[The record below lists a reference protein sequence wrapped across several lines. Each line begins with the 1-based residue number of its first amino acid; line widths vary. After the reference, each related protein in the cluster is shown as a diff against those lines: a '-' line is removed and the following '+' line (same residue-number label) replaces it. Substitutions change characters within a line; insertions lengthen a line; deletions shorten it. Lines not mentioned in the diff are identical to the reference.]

1 MIKYTM
7 SDNADQPKSETMT
20 NFTDQKNAITHLD
33 GALYDN
39 INLRIGIAVGRFNGF
54 LVESLVEGAL
64 DALLRHGVQGQNIT
78 VVRVPGAF
86 ELPLTAKRMAA
97 SGKFDAIVVLG
108 AIIRGATPHFDIVAS
123 ESAKG
128 LSHVALHHSIP
139 VINGI
144 LTTENI
150 EQTIERAGTKAG
162 NKGYEASM
170 TAIEMVSVLK
180 AL

>member
-1 MIKYTM
+1 MMNYT
-7 SDNADQPKSETMT
+7 AQKS
-20 NFTDQKNAITHLD
+20 AVSHID
-33 GALYDN
+33 GALDQSQ
-39 INLRIGIAVGRFNGF
+39 NLKIAIAVGRFNGF

-64 DALLRHGVQGQNIT
+64 DALLRHGVQGENIT

-86 ELPLTAKRMAA
+86 ELPLTAKKLAT

-128 LSHVALHHSIP
+128 LSKVALDHDIP

-162 NKGYEASM
+162 NKGFEAAM
-170 TAIEMVSVLK
+170 TAIEMASVLK
-180 AL
+180 AI

>member
-1 MIKYTM
+1 MNYT
-7 SDNADQPKSETMT
+7 NQKS
-20 NFTDQKNAITHLD
+20 AVTHLD
-33 GALYDN
+33 GAFDQNQGLS
-39 INLRIGIAVGRFNGF
+39 IGIAVGRFNGF

-64 DALLRHGVQGQNIT
+64 DALLRHGVQGENIT

-86 ELPLTAKRMAA
+86 ELPLTAKRMAT
-97 SGKFDAIVVLG
+97 SDKYDAIVVLG

-128 LSHVALHHSIP
+128 LSHVALHHDIP

-162 NKGYEASM
+162 NKGYEAAM
-170 TAIEMVSVLK
+170 TAIEMASVLK

>member
-1 MIKYTM
+1 MNYT
-7 SDNADQPKSETMT
+7 NQKS
-20 NFTDQKNAITHLD
+20 AVTHLD
-33 GALYDN
+33 GALDQN
-39 INLRIGIAVGRFNGF
+39 QGLSIGIAVGRFNGF

-64 DALLRHGVQGQNIT
+64 DALLRHGVQGENIT

-86 ELPLTAKRMAA
+86 ELPLTAKRMAT
-97 SGKFDAIVVLG
+97 SDKYDAIVVLG

-128 LSHVALHHSIP
+128 LSHVALHHDIP

-162 NKGYEASM
+162 NKGYEAAM
-170 TAIEMVSVLK
+170 TAIEMASVLK

>member
-1 MIKYTM
+1 MATFTT
-7 SDNADQPKSETMT
+7 QKS
-20 NFTDQKNAITHLD
+20 AVIHID
-33 GALYDN
+33 GELHHNQD
-39 INLRIGIAVGRFNGF
+39 LRIGIAVGRFNGF

-64 DALLRHGVQGQNIT
+64 DALLRHGVAGENIT

-86 ELPLTAKRMAA
+86 ELPLIAKRMAE
-97 SGKFDAIVVLG
+97 SEKYDAIVVLG

-128 LSHVALHHSIP
+128 LSHVALATGLPI
-139 VINGI
+139 INGI

-162 NKGYEASM
+162 NKGYEAAM
-170 TAIEMVSVLK
+170 TAIEMASVLK
-180 AL
+180 DL

>member
-1 MIKYTM
+1 MNYT
-7 SDNADQPKSETMT
+7 NQKS
-20 NFTDQKNAITHLD
+20 AVTHLD
-33 GALYDN
+33 GALDQN
-39 INLRIGIAVGRFNGF
+39 QGLRIGVAVGRFNGF

-64 DALLRHGVQGQNIT
+64 DALLRHGVQGENIT

-86 ELPLTAKRMAA
+86 ELPLTVKRMAT
-97 SGKFDAIVVLG
+97 SDKYDAIVVLG

-128 LSHVALHHSIP
+128 LSHVALHHDIP

-162 NKGYEASM
+162 NKGYEAAM
-170 TAIEMVSVLK
+170 TAIEMASVLK

>member
-1 MIKYTM
+1 MNYQTQY
-7 SDNADQPKSETMT
+7 ADIT
-20 NFTDQKNAITHLD
+20 NID
-33 GALYDN
+33 GALDDN
-39 INLRIGIAVGRFNGF
+39 KDLRIGIAVGRFNGF

-64 DALLRHGVQGQNIT
+64 DALIRHGVSGKNIT

-86 ELPLTAKRMAA
+86 ELPLTAKRLA
-97 SGKFDAIVVLG
+97 STGKFDAIVVLG

-128 LSHVALHHSIP
+128 LTQVALHHDIP

-162 NKGYEASM
+162 NKGYEAGM
-170 TAIEMVSVLK
+170 TAIEMASVLK
-180 AL
+180 AI

>member
-1 MIKYTM
+1 MNYT
-7 SDNADQPKSETMT
+7 T
-20 NFTDQKNAITHLD
+20 QKFAVSHID
-33 GALYDN
+33 GALDQSQD
-39 INLRIGIAVGRFNGF
+39 LRIGIAVGRFNGF

-64 DALLRHGVQGQNIT
+64 DALLRHGVKGENIT

-86 ELPLTAKRMAA
+86 ELPLTAKRLAT
-97 SGKFDAIVVLG
+97 SGKYDAIVVLG

-128 LSHVALHHSIP
+128 LSHVALHHDIP

-162 NKGYEASM
+162 NKGYEAAM
-170 TAIEMVSVLK
+170 TAIEMASVLK

>member
-1 MIKYTM
+1 
-7 SDNADQPKSETMT
+7 MT
-20 NFTDQKNAITHLD
+20 TFTEQKNAVTHIE

-39 INLRIGIAVGRFNGF
+39 QALKIGIAVGRFNGF
-54 LVESLVEGAL
+54 LVESLVQGAL
-64 DALLRHGVQGQNIT
+64 DALLRHGVLGQNIT

-86 ELPLTAKRMAA
+86 ELPLTAKRMAQ

-108 AIIRGATPHFDIVAS
+108 SIIRASTPHFDIVAS

-128 LSHVALHHSIP
+128 LSHVALHHDIP

-162 NKGYEASM
+162 HKGYDAAM
-170 TAIEMVSVLK
+170 TAIEMVSTLK
-180 AL
+180 AI